1 MRPDDLRRQVM
12 ATIALLGV
20 AGIFGFTLLS
30 AKLGIAFAIPV
41 GIIGTI
47 AAGVSLTGPLG
58 KALVRRLEGDS
69 AHSDETTGQ
78 LLAELDELRGRM
90 QELEERVDF
99 SERLLAQQSQTPDR

>member
-1 MRPDDLRRQVM
+1 MKPDDPRRQVL
-12 ATIALLGV
+12 ATISVLGL
-20 AGIFGFTLLS
+20 AGIFGFVLLS

-41 GIIGTI
+41 GIIGAI

-58 KALVRRLEGDS
+58 KALVRRLEGD
-69 AHSDETTGQ
+69 AAAPDETTGQ

-99 SERLLAQQSQTPDR
+99 SERLLALQSQTPDR

>member
-1 MRPDDLRRQVM
+1 MRSDDLRRQVM
-12 ATIALLGV
+12 ATISVLGL
-20 AGIFGFTLLS
+20 AGIIGFVVLS
-30 AKLGIAFAIPV
+30 AKLGLPFAIPV
-41 GIIGTI
+41 GILGTI

-58 KALVRRLEGDS
+58 KALVRRLEGDA

-78 LLAELDELRGRM
+78 LLAEMDELRGRV

>member
-1 MRPDDLRRQVM
+1 MSPRDPRRQVM
-12 ATIALLGV
+12 ATISVLGL
-20 AGIFGFTLLS
+20 ACIFGFVVLS

-41 GIIGTI
+41 GIIGAI

-58 KALVRRLEGDS
+58 KALVRRVEGDA

-78 LLAELDELRGRM
+78 LLGELDELRGRV

-99 SERLLAQQSQTPDR
+99 SERLLAQQSQPPDR